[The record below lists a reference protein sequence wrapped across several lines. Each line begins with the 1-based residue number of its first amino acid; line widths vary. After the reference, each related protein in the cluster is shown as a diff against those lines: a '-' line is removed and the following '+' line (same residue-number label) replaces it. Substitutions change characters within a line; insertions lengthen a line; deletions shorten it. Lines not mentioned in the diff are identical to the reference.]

1 MAPGIRA
8 ACSRPALRAGLLA
21 ALLALQL
28 ARSAVAQSA
37 TYPPIAVYDD
47 SDGSDAR
54 DVSRKAAL
62 TKSVQG
68 QGGSDVSV
76 VKGPVALSLEA
87 RTHVMMANTLGSVL
101 AGGSRNTLVNLID
114 ANDGMLVLTTVTGD
128 PAPDY
133 NALLAPFLGG
143 ASPKCSWTDLTKTAN
158 NVYGYTGMPL
168 SLFAGGAPRPV
179 AFSCGTG
186 APWYLTTDNTAPVL
200 MFRTPGGGWVKL
212 LGFDWSV
219 PSRISVWEKI
229 LLFLPPSPPT
239 APPSPPRPPKPPA
252 PPPFSPPPLPPSPP
266 PEPPLEGTVIVLTD
280 PATPADITRK
290 TKLRLSV
297 LQMVGQGNVQLRPNP
312 GYAPL
317 HTVYDNTYINLP
329 QASKDY
335 ILDLVRRG
343 KTLLSIVVTP
353 ELAEDKLSQ
362 VLTAALGQP
371 SKCVKRVLNGPIGN
385 TLTAAGFSDYSNLLG
400 VPRFPNSMI
409 PANNTVSLVCD
420 SGRQLVLVEGTDAA
434 EEGVMW
440 EMSVGRGTVRLVGFD
455 FTTEGY
461 QTTWKNISL
470 AQRLPAMASIA
481 VANTRSMLPPPPPFS
496 NPSPPRPPRP
506 PPILKPPPSPL
517 GGRVPAVVIL
527 TDPTPLPDADLK
539 QKMQDGIDALGNS
552 PGLWPFG
559 GGVAG
564 ALVHVVFDTTLV
576 RFSSSQL
583 ASLAVLVR
591 GRRTVLSVVFTNR
604 TTDAQLTD
612 ALTAITGANRLQCV
626 TSAVAENQRVNRDV
640 PDLLG
645 DLKSDGWRAQLVTR
659 SVRCNTGVV
668 LFASNADNTQA
679 VVHEMSTLPTDPGK
693 SGNDTGG
700 VVRLIGYNFYS
711 GGRGDNRKPL
721 SSLAVF
727 SSNLV
732 SQAALTNAALPDLQG
747 GKPSPPPVRPPP
759 PPSRAPP
766 RPPGGA
772 IPPRPIR
779 PPPPPPGANAQA
791 VDAIVL
797 VDAVPPATAVDADR
811 KAKFLA
817 GVREVK
823 DMQIVAQTGLGAAR
837 AHVVFDNTYMA
848 LPALVRE
855 DLVTRVLTLQTLLT
869 IIITPGTTTNNV
881 TNIAREV
888 TAIGGAVPIACTKER
903 VGTGA
908 RIRLNPALSIPDV
921 LGPWRV
927 DGGTSAVACSGATGV
942 YVTTDKN
949 RPVILEFMTPG
960 GGTVRF
966 IGYDFSTG
974 ARGAGKIALT
984 KLAVSYQRLTPTP
997 APSPPP
1003 SPPPSPRPPPR
1014 PRPPTPP
1021 VVLAPNA
1028 PPQPLAPPLP
1038 PSEPSFPPSPP
1049 PAPPAPPL
1057 DTSGLVLAAVITD
1070 PVGTALPT
1078 ADNTRKNN
1086 LFNAVNSYL
1095 GGAAR
1100 KSPVKY
1106 MPGVS
1111 AHIMFDNV
1119 NTRSAFTAA
1128 AKTDLGLAI
1137 GTGDTILTVIV
1148 TPSAATP
1155 VTVLNTII
1163 KTFTGYTAT
1172 CTKTATAVG
1181 TATVGLTAV
1190 SHSAAAAALPTTL
1203 TQAAN
1208 GVVFACS
1215 GIPDG
1220 AFIPIYTTASGNTAV
1235 AEVITPTG
1243 GVLRLVGFDFTA
1255 STGLAPWAQLVSYNF
1270 RIATGAEDSQQ

>member
-1 MAPGIRA
+1 MAPGNRWA
-8 ACSRPALRAGLLA
+8 ARTGLLA
-21 ALLALQL
+21 TLLLALQL
-28 ARSAVAQSA
+28 ARGVVAQSA

-47 SDGSDAR
+47 SDGSDGR

-62 TKSVQG
+62 TTSVQG
-68 QGGSDVSV
+68 QGGAGVTV

-87 RTHVMMANTLGSVL
+87 RTHVMMANTLQSVL
-101 AGGSRNTLVNLID
+101 AGGSRTTLVNLVD
-114 ANDGMLVLTTVTGD
+114 GNAGMLVLTSVTGD
-128 PAPDY
+128 PVPDY

-143 ASPKCSWTDLTKTAN
+143 ASPGCGWADLTKTAN
-158 NVYGYTGMPL
+158 NVYGYPGMPL
-168 SLFAGGAPRPV
+168 SLFAGGSPRPL
-179 AFSCGTG
+179 AFSCSAG
-186 APWYLTTDNTAPVL
+186 APWFVTTDGAAPVI
-200 MFRTPGGGWVKL
+200 MFHTPGGGWVKL

-229 LLFLPPSPPT
+229 LLYLPASPPP
-239 APPSPPRPPKPPA
+239 APPSPPRPPKPPT

-280 PATPADITRK
+280 PATPSDVTRK

-297 LQMVGQGNVQLRPNP
+297 LQMIGQGNVQLRTNP

-353 ELAEDKLSQ
+353 ELPEERLTQ
-362 VLTAALGQP
+362 VLTSALGQP
-371 SKCVKRVLNGPIGN
+371 AKCVKRALIGAAGN

-400 VPRFPNSMI
+400 VPRFPNTMI

-420 SGRQLVLVEGTDAA
+420 SGRQLVLVEGADAA

-455 FTTEGY
+455 FTTDGF
-461 QTTWKNISL
+461 QTTWQNITL

-481 VANTRSMLPPPPPFS
+481 VANIKSMLPPPPPFS

-506 PPILKPPPSPL
+506 PPIMKPPPSPL
-517 GGRVPAVVIL
+517 GGRVPAVVML

-539 QKMQDGIDALGNS
+539 QKLQDGIDALGNS
-552 PGLWPFG
+552 AGLWPFG
-559 GGVAG
+559 GGVEG
-564 ALVHVVFDTTLV
+564 ALVHVAFDTTLV
-576 RFSSSQL
+576 RFTASQL
-583 ASLAVLVR
+583 ASLAALVR
-591 GRRTVLSVVFTNR
+591 ARKTVLSVIFTNS
-604 TTDAQLTD
+604 TTDVQLTA
-612 ALTAITGANRLQCV
+612 ALAAITGANRLQCV
-626 TSAVAENQRVNRDV
+626 TSAVAENQRVNRAV
-640 PDLLG
+640 PDLIG

-659 SVRCNTGVV
+659 SVRCNTGVI
-668 LFASNADNTQA
+668 LFNSNADSTQA
-679 VVHEMSTLPTDPGK
+679 VVHEMSTLPSNASK

-700 VVRLIGYNFYS
+700 VVRLIGYNFFS

-721 SSLAVF
+721 TSLTIF

-732 SQAALTNAALPDLQG
+732 SQAALSNATLPDLAG
-747 GKPSPPPVRPPP
+747 GKPSPPPVQPPP
-759 PPSRAPP
+759 PPARAPP

-779 PPPPPPGANAQA
+779 PPPPPPGADAQA
-791 VDAIVL
+791 VDTIVL

-823 DMQIVAQTGLGAAR
+823 DMAIVAQTGLGAAR
-837 AHVVFDNTYMA
+837 SHVVYDNTYMS

-869 IIITPGTTTNNV
+869 IIVTPGTTTNNI

-888 TAIGGAVPIACTKER
+888 TALGGAVPISCTKER

-908 RIRLNPALSIPDV
+908 RIRLNPALSILDV

-927 DGGTSAVACSGATGV
+927 DGGTSAVSCAGATGV
-942 YVTTDKN
+942 YLTTDRS
-949 RPVILEFMTPG
+949 RPVILEFLTPG

-984 KLAVSYQRLTPTP
+984 RLAVSYTRLTGTP
-997 APSPPP
+997 SPSPPP

-1014 PRPPTPP
+1014 PRPPSPP
-1021 VVLAPNA
+1021 FVVRPF
-1028 PPQPLAPPLP
+1028 APPLP
-1038 PSEPSFPPSPP
+1038 PDMPLPPADPSFPPSPP

-1057 DTSGLVLAAVITD
+1057 DTGLVLAAVITD
-1070 PVGTALPT
+1070 PAGTVLPT
-1078 ADNTRKNN
+1078 ADATRKSN
-1086 LFNAVNSYL
+1086 LFDAVNRFL
-1095 GGAAR
+1095 NGAAR
-1100 KSPVKY
+1100 QSPVKY

-1111 AHIMFDNV
+1111 AHIMVDNV
-1119 NTRSAFTAA
+1119 NTRTAFTAS

-1137 GTGDTILTVIV
+1137 GTGETILTVIV

-1190 SHSAAAAALPTTL
+1190 SHTAAAAALPDTL

-1220 AFIPIYTTASGNTAV
+1220 AFIPIYVTASGNTAV

-1243 GVLRLVGFDFTA
+1243 GVLRLVGFDFT
-1255 STGLAPWAQLVSYNF
+1255 STSPGLTDWAQLVSYNF